1 VEVNE
6 RLGHKCISNTEKYV
20 HWNRQLHNE
29 KNDKYYFA
37 AVSTIEQAQKLV
49 ETGYEYVTDME
60 RMNLFRKA
68 K

>member
-1 VEVNE
+1 MNE
-6 RLGHKCISNTEKYV
+6 RLGHKYISDTEKYV
-20 HWNRQLHNE
+20 HWSRQLYNE

-60 RMNLFRKA
+60 GMNLFKG
-68 K
+68 